1 MTGEAPGCYYTRK
14 TEICIEKRENRMIET
29 VITRM
34 IAYNH
39 GDARRIHHA
48 LKVYAFASA
57 IAGEEKMPE
66 RGRMVLE
73 AAAVL
78 HDIGIHVCEEKYGS
92 CAGPLQE
99 KEGPAVARPLLEGLE
114 LEEEEKERVLWLIA
128 HHHTYTG
135 EKQLDHQI
143 LLEADFL
150 VNAGESG
157 YERAA
162 IETAREKIFRTA
174 SGIRLLDAM
183 FFPQDRA

>member
-1 MTGEAPGCYYTRK
+1 
-14 TEICIEKRENRMIET
+14 MIET

-73 AAAVL
+73 TAAVL

-150 VNAGESG
+150 VNSVEEAMENEAVEAFG
-157 YERAA
+157 R
-162 IETAREKIFRTA
+162 RIFRTTT
-174 SGIRLLDAM
+174 GLFYLQKL
-183 FFPQDRA
+183 FT

>member
-1 MTGEAPGCYYTRK
+1 
-14 TEICIEKRENRMIET
+14 MIET

-73 AAAVL
+73 TAAVL

-150 VNAGESG
+150 VNSVEEAMENEAVEALG
-157 YERAA
+157 R
-162 IETAREKIFRTA
+162 RIFRTKTGLFYLQKLFA
-174 SGIRLLDAM
+174 
-183 FFPQDRA
+183 

>member
-73 AAAVL
+73 TAAVL
-78 HDIGIHVCEEKYGS
+78 HDIGI
-92 CAGPLQE
+92 
-99 KEGPAVARPLLEGLE
+99 
-114 LEEEEKERVLWLIA
+114 RV
-128 HHHTYTG
+128 
-135 EKQLDHQI
+135 
-143 LLEADFL
+143 
-150 VNAGESG
+150 
-157 YERAA
+157 
-162 IETAREKIFRTA
+162 
-174 SGIRLLDAM
+174 
-183 FFPQDRA
+183 

>member
-1 MTGEAPGCYYTRK
+1 
-14 TEICIEKRENRMIET
+14 MIET

-73 AAAVL
+73 TAAVL

-114 LEEEEKERVLWLIA
+114 LEEEEKERILWLI
-128 HHHTYTG
+128 
-135 EKQLDHQI
+135 
-143 LLEADFL
+143 
-150 VNAGESG
+150 
-157 YERAA
+157 
-162 IETAREKIFRTA
+162 
-174 SGIRLLDAM
+174 
-183 FFPQDRA
+183 DRKSVV

>member
-1 MTGEAPGCYYTRK
+1 
-14 TEICIEKRENRMIET
+14 MIET

-73 AAAVL
+73 TAAVL

-128 HHHTYTG
+128 HHHSYG
-135 EKQLDHQI
+135 AGDDADLRI
-143 LLEADFL
+143 LFEADFL
-150 VNAGESG
+150 VNA
-157 YERAA
+157 YEDALPPEACR
-162 IETAREKIFRTA
+162 TARTRLVRTRT
-174 SGIRLLDAM
+174 GTQYLDDLFLA
-183 FFPQDRA
+183 PPYQP

>member
-1 MTGEAPGCYYTRK
+1 
-14 TEICIEKRENRMIET
+14 MIET

-73 AAAVL
+73 TAAVL

-128 HHHTYTG
+128 HHHTYTDVIG
-135 EKQLDHQI
+135 LDYQI
-143 LLEADFL
+143 LIEADFL
-150 VNAGESG
+150 VNLDEGHEPIDAVKSV
-157 YERAA
+157 
-162 IETAREKIFRTA
+162 REKIFRTKA
-174 SGIRLLDAM
+174 GLAMLDSL
-183 FFPQDRA
+183 FPEVK

>member
-14 TEICIEKRENRMIET
+14 TEICIRKRENRMIET

-73 AAAVL
+73 TAAVL

-150 VNAGESG
+150 VNSVEEAMENEAVEAFG
-157 YERAA
+157 R
-162 IETAREKIFRTA
+162 RIFRTKT
-174 SGIRLLDAM
+174 GLFYLQKL
-183 FFPQDRA
+183 FT

>member
-1 MTGEAPGCYYTRK
+1 M
-14 TEICIEKRENRMIET
+14 
-29 VITRM
+29 ITRM
-34 IAYNH
+34 IAYNP

-73 AAAVL
+73 TAAVL

-99 KEGPAVARPLLEGLE
+99 KEGPVVARPLLEGLE

-150 VNAGESG
+150 VNSVEEAMENEAVEAFG
-157 YERAA
+157 R
-162 IETAREKIFRTA
+162 RIFRTTT
-174 SGIRLLDAM
+174 GL
-183 FFPQDRA
+183 F

>member
-1 MTGEAPGCYYTRK
+1 
-14 TEICIEKRENRMIET
+14 
-29 VITRM
+29 
-34 IAYNH
+34 
-39 GDARRIHHA
+39 
-48 LKVYAFASA
+48 
-57 IAGEEKMPE
+57 MPE

-73 AAAVL
+73 TAAVL

-143 LLEADFL
+143 LLEADYL
-150 VNAGESG
+150 VNADEHGDSRSAVENF
-157 YERAA
+157 R
-162 IETAREKIFRTA
+162 RRVFRTA
-174 SGIRLLDAM
+174 AGTQLLNSIYL
-183 FFPQDRA
+183 REE